1 MRVNIVVNTG
11 TQTLVTKQCGTCGIW
26 FAVPDWHEKEARK
39 NGPRG
44 GWHCPN
50 GHSRHYIRSQEGR
63 DEMARLRERVRVE
76 QDNAA
81 FWRAAELKTQHQ
93 VRAQKA
99 AKTRLRKRI
108 EHGVCPHCKRHF
120 ENVERHVKSKHPKE
134 LAE

>member
-1 MRVNIVVNTG
+1 MDTRVIISG
-11 TQTLVTKQCGTCGIW
+11 
-26 FAVPDWHEKEARK
+26 ARK
-39 NGPRG
+39 KEMR
-44 GWHCPN
+44 WHVLE
-50 GHSRHYIRSQEGR
+50 SV
-63 DEMARLRERVRVE
+63 VRVE

>member
-1 MRVNIVVNTG
+1 MSFTINAG
-11 TQTLVTKQCGTCGIW
+11 TETLVAKQCGSCGIW
-26 FAVPDWHEKEARK
+26 FAVPDWHEAEAKR

-50 GHSRHYIRSQEGR
+50 GHLRSYTHGQQER
-63 DEMARLRERVRVE
+63 DELVRLREQVRTE
-76 QDNAA
+76 KDNAS
-81 FWRAAELKTQHQ
+81 FWRSEEQKAQRQ
-93 VRAQKA
+93 VSAHKA

-134 LAE
+134 LVEP